1 MSTSLRGSYI
11 LHLIKYR
18 KSKAMAIF
26 NIHQHHNQT
35 SSEQNTWAT
44 MILKGN
50 GTSVLL
56 DCETNANSHRFVQLQ
71 LKTTF
76 LSKSCRFREQDLS
89 KYMPTHDIQ
98 TSNQILSDYRPPKG
112 LQKREAA
119 SKETSGNML
128 QCRDHTHFQPALK
141 LVYLVYLQNLCH
153 TSQSICLDLRKK
165 TYYPTD
171 NWWEHACMSI

>member
-50 GTSVLL
+50 GTSRLR
-56 DCETNANSHRFVQLQ
+56 N
-71 LKTTF
+71 
-76 LSKSCRFREQDLS
+76 
-89 KYMPTHDIQ
+89 KYKIT
-98 TSNQILSDYRPPKG
+98 
-112 LQKREAA
+112 
-119 SKETSGNML
+119 
-128 QCRDHTHFQPALK
+128 
-141 LVYLVYLQNLCH
+141 
-153 TSQSICLDLRKK
+153 
-165 TYYPTD
+165 
-171 NWWEHACMSI
+171 